1 MTNANENTRHLSSG
15 VDALIARLRDEGV
28 SAGREEAD
36 DLVAEANAKSR
47 QIVEKANEE
56 ARTLLERARKEASA
70 YRSAGE
76 DAVKAAMRDTVLEMK
91 SDLMQRF
98 SSDVRRLAARE
109 LQDEDLLKAVV
120 LEVAGR
126 AREAIDASESKR
138 IEVILPEKVAAL
150 AELRNKP
157 EELRKGRLTQYV
169 LGLSG
174 EMLREGVTFS
184 ASPDLESG
192 IRIHLVDD
200 EITLELTDEAIG
212 ALLLRHLQ
220 PRFRA
225 ILEGIIK

>member
-1 MTNANENTRHLSSG
+1 MTNADENTPHLSSG

-28 SAGREEAD
+28 LAGRAEAD
-36 DLVAEANAKSR
+36 DLVTEAKARAR

-56 ARTLLERARKEASA
+56 ARTLLDRARKEASA

-109 LQDEDLLKAVV
+109 LQDEDLLKTVV

-126 AREAIDASESKR
+126 AREAIDASESKQ
-138 IEVILPEKVAAL
+138 IEVILPEKVAGL

-157 EELRKGRLTQYV
+157 EELRNGRLTHYV

-174 EMLREGVTFS
+174 EMLREGVTF
-184 ASPDLESG
+184 ATGPDLESG
-192 IRIHLVDD
+192 VRIHLVDD

>member
-1 MTNANENTRHLSSG
+1 MTSVDENARHLSSG

-28 SAGREEAD
+28 SAGRAEAE
-36 DLVAEANAKSR
+36 DLVAEAKARAK

-56 ARTLLERARKEASA
+56 ARTLLDRARKEASA

-76 DAVKAAMRDTVLEMK
+76 DAVKAAMRDSVLEMK

-126 AREAIDASESKR
+126 AREAIDASESKQ
-138 IEVILPEKVAAL
+138 IEVILPERVAGL

-157 EELRKGRLTQYV
+157 EELRNGRLTHYV

-174 EMLREGVTFS
+174 EILREGVTFA

-192 IRIHLVDD
+192 VRIHLVDD

>member
-1 MTNANENTRHLSSG
+1 MTNTDEDTRHPSSG

-28 SAGREEAD
+28 SAGRSEAD
-36 DLVAEANAKSR
+36 DLVAEANARAK

-56 ARTLLERARKEASA
+56 ARTLLEKARKEASA

-76 DAVKAAMRDTVLEMK
+76 DAIKAAMRDTVLEMK
-91 SDLMQRF
+91 SALMQRF
-98 SSDVRRLAARE
+98 SSDVRRLVARD
-109 LQDEDLLKAVV
+109 LQDEELLKAVV

-126 AREAIDASESKR
+126 ARERIDTSESQQ
-138 IEVILPEKVAAL
+138 IEVILPEKVAGL

-157 EELRKGRLTQYV
+157 EELRKGRLTHFV
-169 LGLSG
+169 LGLSD

-212 ALLLRHLQ
+212 ALLLEHLQ